1 MNALEVEI
9 RHAQDRLNA
18 QLSSIS
24 GIKQQVY
31 VNLIYYVII
40 VCSMIFCACIIL
52 ADLYR
57 ILQAHHQ
64 NTKRVEAAENN
75 YKRLFVN
82 GENHGDNYVYPVSD
96 NLNINMSKE
105 ILKNLKQTDANIIDN
120 MEYLKKFREK
130 HNMNHTLFVRTD
142 PKSLVNDDNYVYEPG
157 NNDFWSMIF
166 ERPTYHSIL
175 NSDPRNYIEF

>member
-18 QLSSIS
+18 QLNSIS

-31 VNLIYYVII
+31 VNLIYYVMI
-40 VCSMIFCACIIL
+40 VCSMVFCAYIIL

-57 ILQAHHQ
+57 ILQAHHG
-64 NTKRVEAAENN
+64 NTKRVEAAENS
-75 YKRLFVN
+75 YKRLFRN
-82 GENHGDNYVYPVSD
+82 GEHHGDNYVYPVSD
-96 NLNINMSKE
+96 NFKKNMSKE
-105 ILKNLKQTDANIIDN
+105 ILKNLKQTDANIMDN

-142 PKSLVNDDNYVYEPG
+142 PKSLVNDDNYVYESG
-157 NNDFWSMIF
+157 KNNFWEMIF